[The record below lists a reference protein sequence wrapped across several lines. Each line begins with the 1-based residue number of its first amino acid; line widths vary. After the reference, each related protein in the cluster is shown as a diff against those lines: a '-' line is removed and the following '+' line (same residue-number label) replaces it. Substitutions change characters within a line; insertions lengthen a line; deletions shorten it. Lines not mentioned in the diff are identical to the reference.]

1 MSEEVKPCAKC
12 GAQDRNKSG
21 GCRPCQRERSR
32 KYYEENRKKAL
43 EYARK
48 YRQENREKFLERDRK
63 YYEENREKCLERN
76 RKWREEN
83 REYYRKY
90 HEENPGVA
98 RRAKHNRRARE
109 MNPQYPNDKLS
120 KGLKRKLMKEQ
131 GGLCAYAHAPLAYW
145 CAIDV
150 RKENHMD
157 HIVPLAKGGR
167 NIDSNMQI
175 TCPGCNTRKSDS
187 DPEDFAKRVGLL
199 L

>member
-1 MSEEVKPCAKC
+1 MSEEVKPCTKC
-12 GAQDRNKSG
+12 GAQDRYKNG
-21 GCRPCQRERSR
+21 RCGPCQREHSR
-32 KYYEENRKKAL
+32 KYYEENSEKVL
-43 EYARK
+43 EYQYK
-48 YRQENREKFLERDRK
+48 YN
-63 YYEENREKCLERN
+63 EENREKR
-76 RKWREEN
+76 RESQ
-83 REYYRKY
+83 RKY
-90 HEENPGVA
+90 YKENPGVY
-98 RRAKHNRRARE
+98 RRNQRNRRARK

-120 KGLKRKLMKEQ
+120 RGLKRRLMKEQ
-131 GGLCAYAHAPLAYW
+131 RGLCAYAHAPLAYW